1 MKTHFKPLVLSAAL
15 FCGALI
21 ATSCGG
27 GQSTGS
33 SISSEESHGTGF
45 NPSSESSL
53 SPSSS
58 SSSLTPSEQVME
70 KFIAKINEGNYTI
83 DSEMS
88 TVSVYSQDLITVT
101 YSDEVQGAADFGS
114 MSIYNEEFDMY
125 ETFQVNLDNSGDI
138 FKYVVFVDKGRAID
152 VQSKQLLNYWITATG
167 GNIWAAWTS
176 TQDPLVYKS
185 NSTYVRDS
193 IKTFFVMGTS
203 EVGSISN
210 MTLTFTDENLND
222 AHLTFNYNK
231 GTPAVLTGDI
241 HITFGGEIEYD
252 QRLVDWMN
260 DPNREYPDPISK
272 GWNSTFQGDIFY
284 ILYTFSTKYVPVVPF
299 GSYAAVPVIDHLLDY
314 NGNQFFRVHDYHAKE
329 SNVQDYANVLL
340 ESGFAPF
347 EEKGENWY
355 YRHMR
360 TKADDP
366 AFMCYALINI
376 SYDDGLNI
384 DIYNHYNRQIIS
396 SLDELNSYITLRYF
410 PAFEESDAITGF
422 NGFNSPLEA
431 SEGLNYF
438 QNLETDGLYYFH
450 YEDPA
455 AIDAYISDYEG
466 KLVAA
471 GFVKSETTYT
481 ADIFKRV
488 TSEGQAKI
496 EIYPKADN
504 MVHMLI
510 SYEKYVNPVLGIYTL
525 NSLGFPEVPADNIL
539 FIQDHT
545 KYNNLSTGAG
555 WDLYY
560 KIDFEF
566 EDADAATKVF
576 NDYVD
581 AVVASGKYKKS
592 PSQSY
597 TMAYVSSDGR
607 QAILGDNLGTTL
619 LFWFGAN
626 Y

>member
-27 GQSTGS
+27 QSTGL

-45 NPSSESSL
+45 SPSSESSP
-53 SPSSS
+53 SSSSS

-88 TVSVYSQDLITVT
+88 TVSVYSQDLMMVT
-101 YSDEVQGAADFGS
+101 YADGVQGAMDFGS
-114 MSIYNEEFDMY
+114 MSIYDEEFDMY
-125 ETFQVNLDNSGDI
+125 ETFQVNLENSGDI

-152 VQSKQLLNYWITATG
+152 VQSKQLLNYWVTATG
-167 GNIWAAWTS
+167 GNIWEAWTS

-193 IKTFFVMGTS
+193 IQMFYVMGTS

-241 HITFGGEIEYD
+241 HITFGGEIAYD

-272 GWNSTFQGDIFY
+272 GWNSTFQSDIFF
-284 ILYTFSTKYVPVVPF
+284 ILYTYSTKYVPVVPF
-299 GSYAAVPVIDHLLDY
+299 GSYAAVPVTDHLLDY

-450 YEDPA
+450 YEDPD

-471 GFVKSETTYT
+471 GFVKDESVQT
-481 ADIFKRV
+481 ADRFDYV

-510 SYEKYVNPVLGIYTL
+510 SYEKFVNPVLGVYTL
-525 NSLGFPEVPADNIL
+525 NSLGFPEIPADNIL

-545 KYNNLSTGAG
+545 KYNNLSAG
-555 WDLYY
+555 GNWDLYY

-581 AVVASGKYKKS
+581 AVVASGKYEKA

-597 TMAYVSSDGR
+597 TMAYVSSDGK
-607 QAILGDNLGTTL
+607 QTILGDNLGKTL
-619 LFWFGAN
+619 LFWFGAK